1 LRKTTIAAV
10 AALTALLVAS
20 VAWAQTPA
28 PAPQLTVKATPAKAG
43 TKKKPRSVKLNL
55 KVENNVES
63 KTTMDTLDVY
73 LPKTFRISGKGFKK
87 CDYIALASN
96 GTDACP
102 AGSKAGSGTANAVL
116 GPYSPAP
123 APLAFKVTA
132 FVGGKNLILFD
143 LQQTNGSV
151 HTALKGTV
159 KKASGKYGSRLS
171 IKVPDGQGEY
181 ANFPN
186 IQQPAPGVYS
196 ALVDLQ
202 ATITLKKGNNVL
214 IGSTGCKGG
223 KHPFKTRLT
232 YSNNPTPPAAR
243 TAEDATTVRCTK

>member
-1 LRKTTIAAV
+1 MV
-10 AALTALLVAS
+10 AALAAFTTLAVAGTAY
-20 VAWAQTPA
+20 AQFPA
-28 PAPQLTVKATPAKAG
+28 PDPQLTVKATPTDAG
-43 TKKKPRSVKLNL
+43 TKKKPKSVKLKL

-73 LPKTFRISGKGFKK
+73 LPKAFKVSGKGFKACK
-87 CDYIALASN
+87 YERLAAE

-102 AGSKAGSGTANAVL
+102 KGSKAGTGSANAIL
-116 GPYSPAP
+116 GPYSASPS
-123 APLAFKVTA
+123 PLAFKVTA

-151 HTALKGTV
+151 HAALKGTV

-171 IKVPDGQGEY
+171 IKVPDGKGEY
-181 ANFPN
+181 AAFPN

-202 ATITLKKGNNVL
+202 ATLSLKKGKNVL
-214 IGSTGCKGG
+214 IGSTGCKRR
-223 KHPFKTRLT
+223 KHPFRTVLT
-232 YSNNPTPPAAR
+232 YAPNPTPPASR
-243 TAEDATTVRCTK
+243 TADDAVTTRCKK

>member
-1 LRKTTIAAV
+1 LRKTMIAAV
-10 AALTALLVAS
+10 AALTALLVAT

-28 PAPQLTVKATPAKAG
+28 PAPQLTVKTTPTKAG
-43 TKKKPRSVKLNL
+43 TKKKPKSVKLNL

-73 LPKTFRISGKGFKK
+73 LPKTLRISGKGFKK

-116 GPYSPAP
+116 GPYSASP
-123 APLAFKVTA
+123 APLSFRVTA
-132 FVGGKNLILFD
+132 FVGGNNQILFD

-151 HTALKGTV
+151 HTALKGVV

-171 IKVPDGQGEY
+171 IKVPDGEGEY
-181 ANFPN
+181 ARFPN
-186 IQQPAPGVYS
+186 IQMPAPGTYS

-202 ATITLKKGNNVL
+202 ATIGLKKGKNVL
-214 IGSTGCKGG
+214 IGSTGCKA
-223 KHPFKTRLT
+223 KKNPFKSTLT
-232 YSNNPTPPAAR
+232 YSNNPNPPAAR
-243 TAEDATTVRCTK
+243 TASDEVTVKCSK

>member
-1 LRKTTIAAV
+1 MRKTMIAAV
-10 AALTALLVAS
+10 AALTALLVAT

-28 PAPQLTVKATPAKAG
+28 PAPELTVKTSPSKAG

-73 LPKTFRISGKGFKK
+73 LPKTLKINGKGFKK
-87 CDYIALASN
+87 CDYIALAST

-102 AGSKAGSGTANAVL
+102 RASKAGTGSANAIL
-116 GPYSPAP
+116 GPHGANP

-132 FVGGKNLILFD
+132 FVGGRNLILFD

-171 IKVPDGQGEY
+171 IKVPDGKGEY
-181 ANFPN
+181 ARFPN

-202 ATITLKKGNNVL
+202 ATIGLKKGKKAL
-214 IGSTGCKGG
+214 IGSTGCKR
-223 KHPFKTRLT
+223 KKNPFKTTLT
-232 YSNNPTPPAAR
+232 YSDNPLPPAAR
-243 TAEDATTVRCTK
+243 KASDEITVKCSK

>member
-1 LRKTTIAAV
+1 MRKTMIVAV
-10 AALTALLVAS
+10 AALTALLVAT
-20 VAWAQTPA
+20 VAWAQNPA
-28 PAPQLTVKATPAKAG
+28 PAPELTVKTSPTKAG
-43 TKKKPRSVKLNL
+43 TKKKPKSVKLNL

-73 LPKTFRISGKGFKK
+73 LPKTMRIDGKGFKK

-102 AGSKAGSGTANAVL
+102 AGSKAGTGSANAIL
-116 GPYSPAP
+116 GPHGASP

-132 FVGGKNLILFD
+132 FIGGKNLILFD

-171 IKVPDGQGEY
+171 IKVPDGKGEY
-181 ANFPN
+181 AAFPN

-202 ATITLKKGNNVL
+202 ATISAKKGKNVL
-214 IGSTGCKGG
+214 VGSTGCKG
-223 KHPFKTRLT
+223 KKNPFKTTLK
-232 YSNNPTPPAAR
+232 YSDNPTPPAAR
-243 TAEDATTVRCTK
+243 TASDEITVKCSK